1 MRSIRSARRWSSGLC
16 ERSGEIAKGLS
27 LSSSLQRLEYL
38 AAGKFT
44 EFGLRAHLDLA
55 DAFLADPQL
64 LADLCQR
71 LLGGAAESV
80 SAYDDP
86 PLTLV
91 ELTEPVSD
99 RRSPLILSVFALVLV
114 DGTVDAPRRTPP

>member
-1 MRSIRSARRWSSGLC
+1 MGLVFSSGL
-16 ERSGEIAKGLS
+16 
-27 LSSSLQRLEYL
+27 QRFECL
-38 AAGKFT
+38 AAGKLT
-44 EFGLRAHLDLA
+44 EFRLDEALDLA

-80 SAYDDP
+80 STYDDP

-91 ELTEPVSD
+91 ELTEPVFD
-99 RRSPLILSVFALVLV
+99 RRSPLILSLFALVLV
-114 DGTVDAPRRTPP
+114 EGAVARARRTPP